1 MRLVRRDKRRF
12 DSPSRLTTK
21 MNLCQ
26 ESVTMLK
33 AFKFRLYPTK
43 AQATKINQ
51 NIGCARLVYNLML
64 DAKTKH
70 YEVTRKTLHITPA
83 SFKADKTFLRDV
95 DSLALANAQLNLEQA
110 YRNFFNN
117 PEHFGFP
124 KFKSKKHSRLSYK
137 TNNQNGSIRFD
148 GGRLKLP
155 KIGYVKIIKHRQ
167 HDGEIKSVVVSHERS
182 GEYYASVLCEV
193 KHIEQLP
200 KTDKHIGIDLG
211 LHDFIVCSD
220 GQHVQTPKFF
230 RKAEQKLA
238 KRQRAFAKTV
248 KDSKNHEK
256 LRIKVAKCHQ
266 KIKNQRKDFLQKLST
281 KLIRENQVISVEDL
295 SVKGMEA
302 NHCIAKSVADA
313 SFSMFV
319 NMLEYKAEWY
329 GRTIVKIDRYFP
341 STQLCSGCGFQNKK
355 LRGIK
360 ALKVREW
367 TCHECGEIH
376 DRDLNASSNIDR
388 EGLRILNRR
397 NDGDSSLTECQT
409 DGLVS
414 LSDVLARESHRHKGG
429 E

>member
-1 MRLVRRDKRRF
+1 
-12 DSPSRLTTK
+12 
-21 MNLCQ
+21 
-26 ESVTMLK
+26 MLK

-43 AQATKINQ
+43 AQAEKINQ

-70 YEVTRKTLHITPA
+70 YEATKQTLHVTPA
-83 SFKADKTFLRDV
+83 CFKADKAFLKSV
-95 DSLALANAQLNLEQA
+95 DSLALANAQINLEQA
-110 YRNFFNN
+110 YRNFFKN

-124 KFKSKKHSRLSYK
+124 QFKSKKHSRLSYK
-137 TNNQNGSIRFD
+137 TNNQKTKSKDSKCTIFFD
-148 GGRLKLP
+148 GNRLKLP
-155 KIGYVKIIKHRQ
+155 KVGYVKIIEHRQ
-167 HDGEIKSVVVSHERS
+167 HEGEIKSVVISHERS

-193 KHIEQLP
+193 KEPEKLP
-200 KTDKHIGIDLG
+200 ETDKHIGIDLG

-220 GQHVQTPKFF
+220 GQRVQTPKFF

-281 KLIRENQVISVEDL
+281 KLIRENQVISLEDL

-302 NHCIAKSVADA
+302 NHSIAKSVADA
-313 SFSMFV
+313 SFSKFV

-367 TCHECGEIH
+367 TCYECGEIH

-397 NDGDSSLTECQT
+397 DDGDSSLTECHT

-414 LSDVLARESHRHKGG
+414 LSDVLAREATQPLGAW
-429 E
+429 